1 MNKMRLRTCA
11 LALACALPVLPES
24 VPQSLQIEVTIPN
37 RSRALTG
44 HLIFCI
50 SKVSKREP
58 RFQIL
63 ETYDSAQA
71 FGVDVESLAPG
82 KPIIIDSTT
91 VGYPL
96 EHLSDLKEGEYVV
109 QGVFNIYE
117 PFHLASGS
125 VLELP
130 PDRGEGQQWNRKPGN
145 PYSKPRKIYL
155 DPHRT
160 RAVGISLD
168 QVIAPISYDP
178 VQETENDGSSKWLKF
193 VRIRSGLLSR
203 FWGRDMFFG
212 AWVLLPDGWDE
223 HPNSRYPLIVYQDH
237 FHPDFGAGVDFRT
250 SPRKPESKAEPG
262 EIDYGYKFFQ
272 DWTSGRLPR
281 IIIVYLQDAN
291 PYYDDSY
298 DVNSANLGPYGD
310 AITQE
315 VVPQIEK
322 RFRAIGQ
329 GWARATYGGSTGGWE
344 SLASQIFYPDFY
356 NGVWSS
362 CPDPVD
368 FHAYQNVNLYKDANA
383 YWRSGPFGTIPIAEM
398 RDPDGTIVAD
408 MEPANRREYV
418 IGTHGRSAEQF
429 DAWQAVFSPAGS
441 DGYPKPVYDKRTGVV
456 DPAVVRYWHDHY
468 DLTAI
473 LQRDWNTLG
482 PKLEGKLH
490 LAAGDA
496 DTWFLNNAVHLLQ
509 ETLQATRHPHSDAS
523 FDYGPRMPHCY
534 SGDPNLPMS
543 VSGPTVTQRVL
554 PRMVEHMLRTAPK
567 GADVTSWRY

>member
-1 MNKMRLRTCA
+1 MNRMLVRLC
-11 LALACALPVLPES
+11 LLILACALPAVS
-24 VPQSLQIEVTIPN
+24 QNRDGGFQIEVTISN
-37 RSRALTG
+37 QSEALTG
-44 HLIFCI
+44 HLILCI
-50 SKVSKREP
+50 AKGSTEEP
-58 RFQIL
+58 RFQIS

-71 FGVDVESLAPG
+71 FGVDVENLVPG
-82 KPIIIDSTT
+82 KPIVIDSTT

-96 EHLSDLKEGEYVV
+96 EHPSDLPPGEYFV
-109 QGVFNIYE
+109 QGVLNVYE
-117 PFHLASGS
+117 RFHLASGA

-130 PDRGEGQQWNRKPGN
+130 PDRGEGQQWNSKPGN
-145 PYSKPRKIYL
+145 PYSKPQKIYL
-155 DPHRT
+155 DPGGKNPVRI
-160 RAVGISLD
+160 ALD
-168 QVIAPISYDP
+168 QAIPPISFDP
-178 VQETENDGSSKWLKF
+178 AQQVEKDASGKWLKF
-193 VRIRSGLLSR
+193 VRIRSSLLSK
-203 FWGRDMFFG
+203 FWGRDVFLG
-212 AWVLLPDGWDE
+212 GWVLLPDGWDD
-223 HPNSRYPLIVYQDH
+223 HPNAHYPLIIYQDH

-250 SPRKPESKAEPG
+250 SLRKPRNEPG
-262 EIDYGYKFFQ
+262 EIDYGFKFYQ

-281 IIIVYLQDAN
+281 VIILYLQDAN

-298 DVNSANLGPYGD
+298 NVNSANLGPYGD

-315 VVPQIEK
+315 IIPQIEK
-322 RFRAIGQ
+322 QFRAIGQ

-368 FHAYQNVNLYKDANA
+368 FRAYQNVNLYKDTNA
-383 YWRSGPFGTIPIAEM
+383 YVRSGPFGTIPIAEM
-398 RDPDGTIVAD
+398 READGSIVAE

-418 IGTHGRSAEQF
+418 FGTRGRSAEQF
-429 DAWQAVFSPAGS
+429 DAWQAVFSPAGP
-441 DGYPKPVYDKRTGVV
+441 DGYPKPVYDKRTGAI

-473 LQRDWNTLG
+473 LQRDWSMLG
-482 PKLEGKLH
+482 PKLEAKLH
-490 LAAGDA
+490 LASGDA

-509 ETLQATRHPHSDAS
+509 ETLEATRNPHSDAV

-543 VSGPTVTQRVL
+543 VSGPTVNQRVL
-554 PRMVEHMLRTAPK
+554 PKMVEHMLQTAPK